1 MVVSIQGIPAGI
13 RSGSMTTL
21 RTVFGPNRAVIT
33 TSAPVTTSAAVEYA
47 VAPASTSKVV
57 LSSVRFQ
64 TRTS

>member
-21 RTVFGPNRAVIT
+21 RTVFGPKRAVIT
-33 TSAPVTTSAAVEYA
+33 TSAPVTASAAVGYA
-47 VAPASTSKVV
+47 VAPASTSGVV

-64 TRTS
+64 TFTS

>member
-1 MVVSIQGIPAGI
+1 
-13 RSGSMTTL
+13 MTTL